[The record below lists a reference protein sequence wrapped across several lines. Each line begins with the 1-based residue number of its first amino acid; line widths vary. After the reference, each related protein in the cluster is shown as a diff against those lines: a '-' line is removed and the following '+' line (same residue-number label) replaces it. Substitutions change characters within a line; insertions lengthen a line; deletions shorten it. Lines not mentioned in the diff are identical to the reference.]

1 MLKYVCLLSAYFMR
15 GLFQLFFWCSDF
27 KMADREEHIRLD
39 SRGGTGSFGECR
51 LPGGSL
57 FLNSGGGAE
66 EIGGI

>member
-1 MLKYVCLLSAYFMR
+1 MYVYLNAYSMK

-27 KMADREEHIRLD
+27 KMADREEHVWLD
-39 SRGGTGSFGECR
+39 SRGGTGGSGECR

-57 FLNSGGGAE
+57 FHNSGGGAE